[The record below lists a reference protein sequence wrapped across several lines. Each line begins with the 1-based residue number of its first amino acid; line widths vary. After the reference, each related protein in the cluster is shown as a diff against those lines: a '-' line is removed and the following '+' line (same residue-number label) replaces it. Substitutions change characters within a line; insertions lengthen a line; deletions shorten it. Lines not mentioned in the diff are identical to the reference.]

1 MNRRLKIYK
10 QRLLSPFNNNKGLGY
25 PQLILG
31 MLTSLV
37 VVSIIAWILTVIMHQ
52 RVEDALKTNCYK
64 IVDGIAEAGKY
75 TTSMQTEFNR
85 GFTNTKYYTGDYNV
99 YIYRYDY
106 SNGVFSKVLLATSNN
121 GSIVPEFTVPK
132 GSTIQVVFKSKGAV
146 PLDKIANIFTIGNP
160 SSAGIAVEC
169 GGKVY

>member
-1 MNRRLKIYK
+1 MYKRLKKINK
-10 QRLLSPFNNNKGLGY
+10 RLLSPFNNNKGLGY

-31 MLTSLV
+31 MLTSLI
-37 VVSIIAWILTVIMHQ
+37 VVSIISWILMLVMHQ

-75 TTSMQTEFNR
+75 TTSMQNEFNK
-85 GFTNTKYYTGDYNV
+85 GFQNTKYYTGEYVLN
-99 YIYRYDY
+99 IYRYDY
-106 SNGVFSKVLLATSNN
+106 TGGNFSKVLLGTSDN
-121 GSIVPEFTVPK
+121 GSIIPEFTVPK

-146 PLDKIANIFTIGNP
+146 PLDNIGNVLKVGSP
-160 SSAGIAVEC
+160 SSAGIAVES